1 VGETEILEG
10 RHPHRIA
17 RALTERW
24 RDVEV
29 EFHRAY
35 WRSQVEATPE
45 SEKRRAELELELS
58 RLKGDADALH
68 AVNVALEG
76 EIHDPVLRRQLE
88 VLRLSLTANQMSE
101 AQRELL
107 VELSSAVESD
117 FATFRPQLDGRRVS
131 DNEIEEILKRSADED
146 LRREA
151 WLGSKE
157 IGSRVAERVREMAR
171 TRNEVA
177 RQLGW
182 PDYFR
187 MSLELQEL
195 PEAWLFGLLGE
206 LEELTS
212 GPFRR
217 WKADL
222 DARLARRFGSE
233 VIRPWHYA
241 DAFFQQLPPD
251 GAVSLDAVLSDAD
264 AADLAR
270 RTFELWGI
278 DMGRVMEGSDLYP
291 RADKCQHAF
300 CLDVDRA
307 GDVRILANIVP
318 GERWIEVM
326 LHESGHAAYDVS
338 IEARLPYLLRR
349 PAHTFVT
356 EAIAILSGRLV
367 RDEMWLREVAGVPE
381 ERTADLLP
389 ALELAGAAQK
399 TLFARWGLVMVHFER
414 DLYSDP
420 EADLDGRWWEL
431 VERFQMV
438 APPPERTA
446 PDWAAKIHTAVAPV
460 YYQNYLLGELL
471 ASQLRQ
477 TCEREAGGLVGNR
490 EAGDLLAERIFA
502 RGNSG
507 RWDAIVE
514 DATGAPLS
522 AEAFARSVAVLG

>member
-1 VGETEILEG
+1 MLDGH
-10 RHPHRIA
+10 HPHRIT

-24 RDVEV
+24 QDIEV

-35 WRSQVEATPE
+35 WQSQIEATPD
-45 SEKRRAELELELS
+45 SEKRRADLELEVS
-58 RLKGDADALH
+58 RLKGDADALN
-68 AVNVALEG
+68 AVNDALER
-76 EIHDPVLRRQLE
+76 EIHDPILRRQLE
-88 VLRLSLTANQMSE
+88 VLRLSLTGNQMNES
-101 AQRELL
+101 QRALL
-107 VELSSAVESD
+107 VDLSSAVEGD
-117 FATFRPQLDGRRVS
+117 FATFRPEVDGRKVS
-131 DNEIEEILKRSADED
+131 DNEIEEILKRSSDEG
-146 LRREA
+146 LRRRA

-157 IGSRVAERVREMAR
+157 IGGRVAERVREMAR

-177 RQLGW
+177 RRLGW
-182 PDYFR
+182 SDYFR

-195 PEAWLFGLLGE
+195 PEAWLFDLLDE
-206 LEELTS
+206 LEELTDR
-212 GPFRR
+212 PFRR

-222 DARLARRFGSE
+222 DASLARRFGTGP
-233 VIRPWHYA
+233 IRPWHYA

-251 GAVSLDAVLSDAD
+251 GAVSLDAVLREAD

-278 DMGRVMEGSDLYP
+278 DMEAVIGGSDLYP

-326 LHESGHAAYDVS
+326 LHESGHAAYDVT
-338 IEARLPYLLRR
+338 IDARLPYLLRR
-349 PAHTFVT
+349 PSHTFVT

-367 RDEMWLREVAGVPE
+367 RDEAWLRVVAGVPK
-381 ERTADLLP
+381 ERIAELLP
-389 ALELAGAAQK
+389 ELERADAAQK
-399 TLFARWGLVMVHFER
+399 SLFARWGLVMVHFER

-420 EADLDGRWWEL
+420 ESDLDGRWWEL

-438 APPPERTA
+438 TPPPERAA

-471 ASQLRQ
+471 ASQIRQ
-477 TCEREAGGLVGNR
+477 TCERETGGLVGNR
-490 EAGDLLAERIFA
+490 EAGRLLAEKIFH
-502 RGNSG
+502 RGASL

-514 DATGAPLS
+514 EATGGSLS
-522 AEAFARSVAVLG
+522 AEAFSRSVAVLG

>member
-1 VGETEILEG
+1 MLDG

-24 RDVEV
+24 QDVEV

-35 WRSQVEATPE
+35 WQSQIEATPE
-45 SEKRRAELELELS
+45 SEKRRADLELEVS
-58 RLKGDADALH
+58 RLKGDADALN
-68 AVNVALEG
+68 AVNAALDR
-76 EIHDPVLRRQLE
+76 EIHDPILRRQLE
-88 VLRLSLTANQMSE
+88 VLRLSLAGNQMNE

-107 VELSSAVESD
+107 VDLSSAVEGD
-117 FATFRPQLDGRRVS
+117 FATFRPKVGGRQVS
-131 DNEIEEILKRSADED
+131 DNEIEEILKSSSDES

-157 IGSRVAERVREMAR
+157 IGDRVAERVREMAR

-177 RQLGW
+177 RRLGW
-182 PDYFR
+182 SDYFR

-206 LEELTS
+206 LEELTNE
-212 GPFRR
+212 PFRR

-222 DARLARRFGSE
+222 DASLARRFGSDAM
-233 VIRPWHYA
+233 RPWHYA

-251 GAVSLDAVLSDAD
+251 GAMSLDAVLREAD
-264 AADLAR
+264 AAELAR

-278 DMGRVMEGSDLYP
+278 DMEGVIRGSDLYP

-326 LHESGHAAYDVS
+326 LHESGHAAYDLS
-338 IEARLPYLLRR
+338 IDARLPYLLRR
-349 PAHTFVT
+349 PSHTFVT

-367 RDEMWLREVAGVPE
+367 RNEDWLRAVAGVPE
-381 ERTADLLP
+381 ERSAELLP
-389 ALELAGAAQK
+389 GLERADAAQK
-399 TLFARWGLVMVHFER
+399 SLFARWGLVMVHFER

-420 EADLDGRWWEL
+420 ESDLDALWWEL

-438 APPPERTA
+438 TPPPERAA
-446 PDWAAKIHTAVAPV
+446 PDWATKIHTAVAPV

-471 ASQLRQ
+471 ASQIQQ
-477 TCEREAGGLVGNR
+477 TCERETGGLVGNQ
-490 EAGDLLAERIFA
+490 EAGRLLAEKIFH
-502 RGNSG
+502 RGASM
-507 RWDAIVE
+507 RWDAIIE
-514 DATGAPLS
+514 DATGRPLS
-522 AEAFARSVAVLG
+522 AEAFSSSVAILG